1 MLHVIR
7 RAAAV
12 AALALLPSLALAQH
26 TMSHMENPQHEIG
39 VDLIGFYQHQSLLSG
54 GSFNHV
60 LVMTPV
66 DLRAGFLSG
75 KKLSVEA
82 RLVFAYDSKG
92 GVDTSTVPAS
102 AKASYVFTPDVNLLW
117 GFQSNKH
124 GPYFTAGAGVSLQ
137 NFGVSTSQFGF
148 NGGLGT
154 RVPYESGVIRLE
166 AFAQYLL
173 KNSGKGLP
181 NTLNIGARVGLSL
194 WH

>member
-1 MLHVIR
+1 MPHVIR
-7 RAAAV
+7 RAAAT
-12 AALALLPSLALAQH
+12 AALALLPSLVTAQH
-26 TMSHMENPQHEIG
+26 TMSHMEHPQHEVG
-39 VDLIGFYQHQSLLSG
+39 VDLIGFYQHQSLIGG
-54 GSFNHV
+54 GSFNHM

-75 KKLSVEA
+75 DKLSIEA
-82 RLVFAYDSKG
+82 RLVFQYDSKG
-92 GVDTSTVPAS
+92 GVDTVTLAS
-102 AKASYVFTPDVNLLW
+102 KASYVFAPDVNLLW

-124 GPYFTAGAGVSLQ
+124 GPYFTAGAGVNLQ
-137 NFGVSTSQFGF
+137 NFGIATSQFGF

-173 KNSGKGLP
+173 KNSGKNLP

>member
-1 MLHVIR
+1 MYHVFR
-7 RAAAV
+7 RAAAT
-12 AALALLPSLALAQH
+12 AALALLPSLATAQH
-26 TMSHMENPQHEIG
+26 SMSHMENPQHEIG
-39 VDLIGFYQHQSLLSG
+39 VDLIGFYQHQSLIGG

-75 KKLSVEA
+75 NKLSVEA

-92 GVDTSTVPAS
+92 GVDTLTLTSKS
-102 AKASYVFTPDVNLLW
+102 AYIFNPDVNLLW
-117 GFQSNKH
+117 GFKSNKH
-124 GPYFTAGAGVSLQ
+124 GPYFTAGAGLNLQ
-137 NFGVSTSQFGF
+137 NFGISTTQFGF

-173 KNSGKGLP
+173 KNTSKGIP

>member
-1 MLHVIR
+1 MQHVFR
-7 RAAAV
+7 RAAAT
-12 AALALLPSLALAQH
+12 AALALLPSLATAQH
-26 TMSHMENPQHEIG
+26 SMSHMENPQHEVG
-39 VDLIGFYQHQSLLSG
+39 VDLIGFYQHQSLIGG

-75 KKLSVEA
+75 DKLSVEA
-82 RLVFAYDSKG
+82 RLVFQYDSKG
-92 GVDTSTVPAS
+92 GVDTLTLTS
-102 AKASYVFTPDVNLLW
+102 KASYVFTPDVNLLW

-137 NFGVSTSQFGF
+137 NFGVSRSQFGF

-173 KNSGKGLP
+173 KNAGKNLP

>member
-1 MLHVIR
+1 MHHVLR
-7 RAAAV
+7 RAAAT
-12 AALALLPSLALAQH
+12 AAFALLPSLALAQH
-26 TMSHMENPQHEIG
+26 GMSHMEHPQHEVG
-39 VDLIGFYQHQSLLSG
+39 VDLIGFYQHQSLIGG

-75 KKLSVEA
+75 DKLSVEA
-82 RLVFAYDSKG
+82 RLVFQYDSKG
-92 GVDTSTVPAS
+92 GVDTVTLAP
-102 AKASYVFTPDVNLLW
+102 KASYVFAPDVNLLW

-124 GPYFTAGAGVSLQ
+124 GPYVTAGAGVNLQ
-137 NFGVSTSQFGF
+137 NFGIATSQFGF

-173 KNSGKGLP
+173 KNSGKNLP

>member
-1 MLHVIR
+1 MQHRLR
-7 RAAAV
+7 RIAAALGLCL
-12 AALALLPSLALAQH
+12 APALASAQH
-26 TMSHMENPQHEIG
+26 SMSHMENPKHEIG
-39 VDLIGFYQHQSLLSG
+39 VDLIGFYQHQSLAG
-54 GSFNHV
+54 ASFNHV
-60 LVMTPV
+60 VVMTPV

-75 KKLSVEA
+75 DKLSVEA
-82 RLVFAYDSKG
+82 RLVFQYDSKG
-92 GVDTSTVPAS
+92 GVDTLTLT
-102 AKASYVFTPDVNLLW
+102 AKSSYVFTPDINLLW

-124 GPYFTAGAGVSLQ
+124 GPYFTTGAGVNLV
-137 NFGVSTSQFGF
+137 NFGVSTTQFGF

-173 KNSGKGLP
+173 KNTGKNLP

>member
-1 MLHVIR
+1 MPHVFR
-7 RAAAV
+7 RLAGVVAVALVPSPAAA
-12 AALALLPSLALAQH
+12 QH
-26 TMSHMENPQHEIG
+26 SMSHMENPKHEVG
-39 VDLIGFYQHQSLLSG
+39 VDLIGFYQHQSLLTG

-60 LVMTPV
+60 LIMTPV

-75 KKLSVEA
+75 DKLSIEA
-82 RLVFAYDSKG
+82 RLVFQYDSKG
-92 GVDTSTVPAS
+92 GVDTLA
-102 AKASYVFTPDVNLLW
+102 AKSSYVFTPDINLLW

-124 GPYFTAGAGVSLQ
+124 GPYFTAGAGVNLQ

-154 RVPYESGVIRLE
+154 RVPYEAGVIRLE

-173 KNSGKGLP
+173 KNSGKNLP

>member
-7 RAAAV
+7 RAAAT
-12 AALALLPSLALAQH
+12 AALALLPSLATAQH
-26 TMSHMENPQHEIG
+26 SMSHMENPKHEVG
-39 VDLIGFYQHQSLLSG
+39 VDLIGFYQHQSLIGG

-75 KKLSVEA
+75 DKLSVEA

-92 GVDTSTVPAS
+92 GVDTLTGSS
-102 AKASYVFTPDVNLLW
+102 KSSYILNPDVNLLW
-117 GFQSNKH
+117 GFASNKH
-124 GPYFTAGAGVSLQ
+124 GPYFTAGAGVNLQ
-137 NFGVSTSQFGF
+137 NFGISTSQFGF